1 MASVQLVFKVSEF
14 QPGSRG
20 YNKPTLIPDNLQVV
34 INVPLQH
41 EYIANAEQ
49 IITANFSSS
58 KAPNPILTLAGW
70 VYVEDLFL
78 NRAIVTEPEQP
89 AYTDDD
95 FE

>member
-1 MASVQLVFKVSEF
+1 MAMIQLLFKVSEF

-20 YNKPTLIPDNLQVV
+20 YNKPVLVPDNLSVA
-34 INVPLQH
+34 INVPLKH

-58 KAPNPILTLAGW
+58 KVPNPILTLAGW
-70 VYVEDLFL
+70 VLIEDMFL
-78 NRAIVTEPEQP
+78 NRAIVTDEPEQV
-89 AYTDDD
+89 YTDDD